1 MVGHSGTG
9 PEAERLVEWSKP
21 PRTDK
26 ERLEI
31 AKTME
36 AVGVGSS
43 GECSKYFYIKYH
55 QVSYNGCM
63 LNKQDGF
70 VHALRIRLSLNRYTW
85 GPFEAKVQELIK
97 DGLCRLHVQ
106 FEGPC
111 SVLLSWRPHI
121 GGSLAYWLKTGCY
134 NNLAVQ
140 ATMRA
145 IMEIG
150 SQEADER
157 LVLVVSDADLQ
168 RYNIDV
174 RCLGNEPQGLQVSSL
189 PCQGLIL
196 LRCEHF

>member
-1 MVGHSGTG
+1 MQEVATFIFESFAGFEEKYDYRMVGHSGTG

-36 AVGVGSS
+36 A
-43 GECSKYFYIKYH
+43 
-55 QVSYNGCM
+55 
-63 LNKQDGF
+63 
-70 VHALRIRLSLNRYTW
+70 HA
-85 GPFEAKVQELIK
+85 
-97 DGLCRLHVQ
+97 Q
-106 FEGPC
+106 F
-111 SVLLSWRPHI
+111 
-121 GGSLAYWLKTGCY
+121 CY
-134 NNLAVQ
+134 PGDHTLE

-174 RCLGNEPQGLQVSSL
+174 RQWNQILHRDPSVKGYVILISNNVDEAERIKATLAPGRAHICAETTSL
-189 PCQGLIL
+189 AITFKQIFRDSM
-196 LRCEHF
+196 LRDH